1 MNEEHPL
8 TRQIRLPEVGIEGQ
22 ARLAAACL
30 EVRGRD
36 GSLAEL
42 VYLCRAGVQRVALN
56 PDRKPTP
63 FVHAALFRH
72 ESSRR
77 LAAGAWRA
85 LAQLR
90 GILAISSD
98 PR

>member
-1 MNEEHPL
+1 MSEAHPL
-8 TRQIRLPEVGIEGQ
+8 TRQIRLAEVGVEGQ
-22 ARLAAACL
+22 ARLTAASL
-30 EVRGRD
+30 EVCGRD

-42 VYLCRAGVQRVALN
+42 VYLHRAGVNRVALR
-56 PDRKPTP
+56 PDRKPAP
-63 FVHAALFRH
+63 FGHESLFRH

-85 LAQLR
+85 LRQIR